1 MLECAFVGSPDTVH
15 RLLTGFI
22 ARTGASELMV
32 SGTVFEHSARL
43 RSYELLADIGRALE
57 PRRNTATQAQPALA
71 V

>member
-1 MLECAFVGSPDTVH
+1 VH
-15 RLLTGFI
+15 RQLAGFI
-22 ARTGASELMV
+22 ERTGATELMV

-57 PRRNTATQAQPALA
+57 PKRNTAAQPQPALA